1 MGQSPEK
8 HGMGRH
14 TGPKARINRRLG
26 AMVFESSGAVRS
38 AERRDFPPGM
48 SQRRRKPSNYA
59 LALMEKQK
67 IKYYYGLRE
76 RQLRRL
82 FDHAKRTQGNTGEQ
96 LLVLCERR
104 LDNVIRRAGFAETR
118 PQARQA
124 ASHGHFQV
132 NGRTVTVPSIRIH
145 VGDVISVR
153 NRPNL
158 KTLYAVSV
166 ESGSRNDTDWID
178 VDTDNLTATVTALP
192 TSEDVS
198 LPVDVGKVVVFLS
211 R

>member
-1 MGQSPEK
+1 
-8 HGMGRH
+8 MGRH

-26 AMVFESSGAVRS
+26 AMIFENSGAVRA
-38 AERRDFPPGM
+38 AERRDYPPGM

-59 LALMEKQK
+59 IALLEKQK

-76 RQLRRL
+76 RQLRRY
-82 FDHAKRTQGNTGEQ
+82 FDAAKGMQGNTGEQ
-96 LLVLCERR
+96 LLMLCERR
-104 LDNVIRRAGFAETR
+104 LDNVIRRAGFADTR
-118 PQARQA
+118 PQARQG

-132 NGRTVTVPSIRIH
+132 NGRTVTVPSIRINA
-145 VGDVISVR
+145 GDVISVR

-158 KTLYAVSV
+158 KALYGSLL
-166 ESGSRNDTDWID
+166 ESGSTNDADWID
-178 VDTDNLTATVTALP
+178 IDTDNLSVTVTALP
-192 TSEDVS
+192 TAEDVS

>member
-1 MGQSPEK
+1 
-8 HGMGRH
+8 MGRH

-26 AMVFESSGAVRS
+26 AMVFESSGAIRS
-38 AERRDFPPGM
+38 AERRDYPPGM

-59 LALMEKQK
+59 LALIEKQK

-76 RQLRRL
+76 RQLRRY
-82 FDHAKRTQGNTGEQ
+82 FDAAKRLQGNTGEQ
-96 LLVLCERR
+96 LLILCERR
-104 LDNVIRRAGFAETR
+104 LDNVIRRAGLAETR
-118 PQARQA
+118 PQARQG

-132 NGRTVTVPSIRIH
+132 NGRTVTVPSIRINA
-145 VGDVISVR
+145 GDVISVR

-158 KTLYAVSV
+158 KSLYAAKVAS
-166 ESGSRNDTDWID
+166 SSTNDTDWIEVD
-178 VDTDNLTATVTALP
+178 VDNLTVTVTALP

>member
-1 MGQSPEK
+1 
-8 HGMGRH
+8 MGRH

-26 AMVFESSGAVRS
+26 AMIFESSGAVRA
-38 AERRDFPPGM
+38 AERRDYPPGM

-59 LALMEKQK
+59 IALLEKQK

-76 RQLRRL
+76 RQLRRY
-82 FDHAKRTQGNTGEQ
+82 FEAAKGMQGNTGEQ
-96 LLVLCERR
+96 LLMLCERR
-104 LDNVIRRAGFAETR
+104 LDNVIRRAGFADTR
-118 PQARQA
+118 PQARQG

-132 NGRTVTVPSIRIH
+132 NGRTVTVPSIRINA
-145 VGDVISVR
+145 GDVISVR

-158 KTLYAVSV
+158 KTLYGSLLD
-166 ESGSRNDTDWID
+166 SGSTNAADWID
-178 VDTDNLTATVTALP
+178 VDTDNLSATVTALP
-192 TSEDVS
+192 TAEDVS

>member
-1 MGQSPEK
+1 
-8 HGMGRH
+8 MGRH

-26 AMVFESSGAVRS
+26 AMIFESSGAVRA
-38 AERRDFPPGM
+38 AERRDYPPGM

-59 LALMEKQK
+59 IALLEKQK

-76 RQLRRL
+76 RQLRRYIEA
-82 FDHAKRTQGNTGEQ
+82 AKGMQGNTGEQ
-96 LLVLCERR
+96 LLMLCERR
-104 LDNVIRRAGFAETR
+104 LDNVIRRAGFADTR
-118 PQARQA
+118 PQARQG

-132 NGRTVTVPSIRIH
+132 NGRTVTVPSIRINA
-145 VGDVISVR
+145 GDVISVR

-158 KTLYAVSV
+158 KTLYGSLLD
-166 ESGSRNDTDWID
+166 SGSTNDADWIA
-178 VDTDNLTATVTALP
+178 VDTDNLSATVTALP
-192 TSEDVS
+192 TAEDVS

>member
-1 MGQSPEK
+1 
-8 HGMGRH
+8 MGRH

-26 AMVFESSGAVRS
+26 AMIFENSGAVRS
-38 AERRDFPPGM
+38 AERRDYPPGM

-59 LALMEKQK
+59 IALLEKQK

-82 FDHAKRTQGNTGEQ
+82 FDDAKRQQGNTGEQ
-96 LLVLCERR
+96 LLILCERR

-118 PQARQA
+118 PQARQGA
-124 ASHGHFQV
+124 AHGHFQV
-132 NGRTVTVPSIRIH
+132 NGRTVTVPSIRLKA
-145 VGDVISVR
+145 GDVVTVR

-158 KTLYAVSV
+158 KALYASLL
-166 ESGSRNDTDWID
+166 ESGSSTDADWIELD
-178 VDTDNLTATVTALP
+178 ASNLSATVTALP

-198 LPVDVGKVVVFLS
+198 LPVDVGKVVAFLS

>member
-1 MGQSPEK
+1 M
-8 HGMGRH
+8 
-14 TGPKARINRRLG
+14 I
-26 AMVFESSGAVRS
+26 FENSGAVRS
-38 AERRDFPPGM
+38 AERRDYPPGM

-59 LALMEKQK
+59 IALLEKQK

-82 FDHAKRTQGNTGEQ
+82 FDDAKRQQGNTGEQ
-96 LLVLCERR
+96 LLILCERR

-118 PQARQA
+118 PQARQGA
-124 ASHGHFQV
+124 AHGHFQV
-132 NGRTVTVPSIRIH
+132 NGRTVTVPSIRLKA
-145 VGDVISVR
+145 GDVVTVR

-158 KTLYAVSV
+158 KALYASLL
-166 ESGSRNDTDWID
+166 ESGSSTDADWIELD
-178 VDTDNLTATVTALP
+178 ASNLSATVTALH

-198 LPVDVGKVVVFLS
+198 LPVDVGKVVAFLS

>member
-1 MGQSPEK
+1 
-8 HGMGRH
+8 
-14 TGPKARINRRLG
+14 
-26 AMVFESSGAVRS
+26 MVFESSGAIRS
-38 AERRDFPPGM
+38 AERRDYPPGM

-59 LALMEKQK
+59 LALIEKQK

-76 RQLRRL
+76 RQLRRY
-82 FDHAKRTQGNTGEQ
+82 FDAAKRLQGNTGEQ
-96 LLVLCERR
+96 LLILCERR
-104 LDNVIRRAGFAETR
+104 LDNVIRRAGLAETR
-118 PQARQA
+118 PQARQG

-132 NGRTVTVPSIRIH
+132 NGRTVTVPSIRINA
-145 VGDVISVR
+145 GDVISVR

-158 KTLYAVSV
+158 KSLY
-166 ESGSRNDTDWID
+166 ESLTDSGTTNDTDWIE
-178 VDTDNLTATVTALP
+178 VDTDNLTVTVTALP

>member
-1 MGQSPEK
+1 
-8 HGMGRH
+8 MGRH

-26 AMVFESSGAVRS
+26 AMIFESSGAVRA
-38 AERRDFPPGM
+38 AERRDYPPGM

-59 LALMEKQK
+59 IALLEKQK

-76 RQLRRL
+76 RQLRRY
-82 FDHAKRTQGNTGEQ
+82 FDAAKGMQGNTGEQ

-104 LDNVIRRAGFAETR
+104 LDNVIRRAGFADTR
-118 PQARQA
+118 PQARQG

-132 NGRTVTVPSIRIH
+132 NGRTVTVPSIRINA
-145 VGDVISVR
+145 GDVISVR

-158 KTLYAVSV
+158 KALYGSLL
-166 ESGSRNDTDWID
+166 ESGSTNDADWID
-178 VDTDNLTATVTALP
+178 IDTDNLSATVTALP
-192 TSEDVS
+192 TAEDVS

>member
-1 MGQSPEK
+1 
-8 HGMGRH
+8 MGRH

-26 AMVFESSGAVRS
+26 AMIFENSGAVRA
-38 AERRDFPPGM
+38 AERRDYPPGM

-59 LALMEKQK
+59 IALLEKQK

-76 RQLRRL
+76 RQLRRY
-82 FDHAKRTQGNTGEQ
+82 FDAAKGMQGNTGEQ
-96 LLVLCERR
+96 LLMLCERR
-104 LDNVIRRAGFAETR
+104 LDNVIRRAGFADSR
-118 PQARQA
+118 PQARQG

-132 NGRTVTVPSIRIH
+132 NGRTVTVPSIR
-145 VGDVISVR
+145 VNAGDVISVR

-158 KTLYAVSV
+158 KALYGSLL
-166 ESGSRNDTDWID
+166 ESGSTNDADWID
-178 VDTDNLTATVTALP
+178 IDTDNLSVTVTALP
-192 TSEDVS
+192 TAEDVS

>member
-1 MGQSPEK
+1 
-8 HGMGRH
+8 MGRH

-26 AMVFESSGAVRS
+26 AMIFESSGAVRS
-38 AERRDFPPGM
+38 AERRDYPPGM

-59 LALMEKQK
+59 LGLIEKQK

-76 RQLRRL
+76 RQLRRY
-82 FDHAKRTQGNTGEQ
+82 FDAAKREQGNTGEQ
-96 LLVLCERR
+96 LLILCERR
-104 LDNVIRRAGFAETR
+104 LDNVIRRAGVAETR
-118 PQARQA
+118 PQARQR

-132 NGRTVTVPSIRIH
+132 NGRTVTVPSIRISA
-145 VGDVISVR
+145 GDVISVR

-158 KTLYAVSV
+158 KSLYAAMLA
-166 ESGSRNDTDWID
+166 SGSANDTDWIE
-178 VDTDNLTATVTALP
+178 VDADNLTVTVTALP

-198 LPVDVGKVVVFLS
+198 LPVEVGKVIAFLS